1 MIPIRFPSDS
11 IFNRQVSAV
20 PLHAMSDTWREFF
33 DASAGLTTWTS
44 GTYGMGIQDV
54 TGVPGR
60 LMTFVWDSDLCPF
73 PLQDNTVFDRPGADQ
88 VWRGVDTK
96 NNVLYEI
103 YSIMLGQSGHN
114 DHAYCGARWYLD
126 SNRLRPEGWPSAS
139 ESGLPLSPLT
149 LRYDEAHEGEI
160 RHALAFSLSWPAVA
174 NSYVWPARHVA
185 TYKLGILPNAIPL
198 GTRLRLRSDYQ
209 VPAGTSLEASRVLV
223 ALREYGA
230 FLSDR
235 NGSISTPSSGQFTL
249 AAEIDPRWGSILDE
263 ITQRT
268 TGISQYIE
276 FVDESKFMAD
286 PNSGRWKNR

>member
-1 MIPIRFPSDS
+1 MLSIRFPSDS
-11 IFNRQVSAV
+11 VFNRQISAV

-33 DASAGLTTWTS
+33 PLTSGFTTWTS
-44 GTYGMGIQDV
+44 GTYGLGIQDV
-54 TGVPGR
+54 TGVPAR
-60 LMTFVWDSDLCPF
+60 EMTFLWASDSCPF
-73 PLQDNTVFDRPGADQ
+73 PLQDNTVFDRPGMDQ
-88 VWRGVDTK
+88 IWRGVDTRTDE
-96 NNVLYEI
+96 LFEI
-103 YSIMLGQSGHN
+103 YSVQLGANGHN
-114 DHAYCGARWYLD
+114 DRAVAGARWDLN
-126 SNRLRPEGWPSAS
+126 SNRLRPDGWPSAS

-149 LRYDEAHEGEI
+149 LRYDEAHQGEI

-185 TYKLGILPNAIPL
+185 TYKRGILPNAIPL

-249 AAEIDPRWGSILDE
+249 AAEIDPRWGTILDE
-263 ITQRT
+263 VTQRT
-268 TGISQYIE
+268 IGIAPYIE

-286 PNSGRWKNR
+286 PNSGRWRMR